1 MAFGIIMTAQRKVN
15 NIGMALKTVLQKAKE
30 EDRLVCGV
38 YECAQTLQ
46 NIPEDVALC
55 LLLEVADTE
64 DVAAHIQH
72 KLVEA
77 FCWENDI
84 QVVKVD
90 SFKTVAKVLTNEKT
104 EAKNDV
110 GCILIQNAK
119 SVENQDT
126 FIHHFLMA
134 NQTSD
139 LELPD

>member
-84 QVVKVD
+84 EVVKVD

>member
-1 MAFGIIMTAQRKVN
+1 M
-15 NIGMALKTVLQKAKE
+15 
-30 EDRLVCGV
+30 
-38 YECAQTLQ
+38 
-46 NIPEDVALC
+46 C

-84 QVVKVD
+84 EVVKVD